1 MGFYMLER
9 DLESKEKITIDI
21 QKLERNL
28 EEVADIT
35 FVGKQKE
42 VYDRAVDYMNDSKY
56 YLEKEDMRTAFGCI
70 EYSHGLLDALRM
82 IHGLI

>member
-1 MGFYMLER
+1 MLES
-9 DLESKEKITIDI
+9 DLESKEKITVDI

-28 EEVADIT
+28 KQVEDIT
-35 FVGKQKE
+35 FVDKEKE

>member
-1 MGFYMLER
+1 MLER
-9 DLESKEKITIDI
+9 DLESKEKITVDI

-28 EEVADIT
+28 KQVEDIT
-35 FVGKQKE
+35 FVDKEKE

>member
-1 MGFYMLER
+1 MNNYE
-9 DLESKEKITIDI
+9 LESKKKITIDI
-21 QKLERNL
+21 EKLERNL
-28 EEVADIT
+28 KEVADIT
-35 FVGKQKE
+35 FVDKEKE

-56 YLEKEDMRTAFGCI
+56 YLDKGDNRTAFGCI